1 MVSQP
6 DIYIEPINASYIK
19 IHTSESIKHELS
31 DFYTF
36 DLPGAQFMPGGR
48 WNKSSKGHWDGKI
61 RLYSKR
67 DSSLPGGLLENLI
80 GTFAKSRGYSTT
92 LGRNLFLPNAVGPF
106 SRDSL
111 QSFIDGL
118 NICGADGNRITPRP
132 DQLDAIEH
140 CIRKRRS
147 LVLSPTASG
156 KTLIG
161 YILFQYYRS
170 EDRGFMGLVLVPR
183 IQLVDQLVSDWCVF
197 SKSAPKGFT
206 LTEEN
211 FQRIYGGR
219 ESLSANGRAGDTS
232 KNRIVVSTWQSI
244 YKLDAS
250 VFERFTHVL
259 GDEAHEFKAKSLSH
273 IMNSCVN
280 AYHRTGLTG
289 TLDGTAT
296 NKLVL
301 EGLFGDAKKIISSR
315 ELMDAGHIAK
325 LHPIKVMLLKHPEAD
340 CKALARGEGTYED
353 EIKYLVSSEPRNRF
367 ISKLSLNL
375 EGNALILYQRVET
388 HGEVLY
394 NMMKA
399 LEPNRKIY
407 FIHGG
412 VDTDEREEVRRIVE
426 TEDRAIIVA
435 SYGTFSTGINIRNL
449 HNVVFASPSK
459 SRIRNL
465 QSIGRGLRIG
475 DAKDSATLFDIA
487 DDLRANPNRPTN
499 FTYKHLEERLKIY
512 VEEKFPYKIYKLDI
526 GSTTSKVFS

>member
-1 MVSQP
+1 MASQP
-6 DIYIEPINASYIK
+6 DIYIEPLNASYLK
-19 IHTSESIKHELS
+19 IHTSEAIKHELS

-48 WNKSSKGHWDGKI
+48 WSKSSKGSWDGKI

-67 DSSLPGGLLENLI
+67 DSLLPAGLLENI
-80 GTFAKSRGYSTT
+80 IEEFGTRRGYSTVR
-92 LGRNLFLPNAVGPF
+92 GRNLFFGTDSSALT
-106 SRDSL
+106 RDSL
-111 QSFIDGL
+111 QSFVDGL
-118 NICGADGNRITPRP
+118 NICGADGSRITPRS
-132 DQLDAIEH
+132 DQLDAVEH
-140 CIRKRRS
+140 CLRKRRS

-156 KTLIG
+156 KTLIA

-170 EDRGFMGLVLVPR
+170 KADSFRGLVLVPR
-183 IQLVDQLVSDWCVF
+183 IQLVDQLVGDWCIF
-197 SKSAPKGFT
+197 SKQAPREYI
-206 LTEEN
+206 LTESD

-219 ESLSANGRAGDTS
+219 ESLVAGGKSGSTD
-232 KNRIVVSTWQSI
+232 KFVVSTWQSI
-244 YKLDAS
+244 YKLPAE
-250 VFERFTHVL
+250 VFQQFTHVL

-273 IMNSCVN
+273 IMNSCIN

-296 NKLVL
+296 NKMVL

-325 LHPIKVMLLKHPEAD
+325 LHPIKVMILKHPDLD
-340 CKALARGEGTYED
+340 CKALKKMDGTYED
-353 EIKYLVSSEPRNRF
+353 EIRYLISSESRNRF
-367 ISKLSLNL
+367 ITKLTLNL
-375 EGNALILYQRVET
+375 KGNSLVLFQRVET
-388 HGEVLY
+388 HGKLLFD
-394 NMMKA
+394 MMQVA
-399 LEPNRKIY
+399 EPNRKIY

-426 TEDRAIIVA
+426 AENDSIIAA

-487 DDLRANPNRPTN
+487 DDLRPASKGPTN
-499 FTYKHLEERLKIY
+499 FTYRHMEERLKIY
-512 VEEKFPYKIYKLDI
+512 VEEKFPYKIYKLDLVPPA
-526 GSTTSKVFS
+526 SKVFE